1 MALPRARISKKI
13 LDEID
18 RQIKDEI
25 VRELAKN
32 LLQFEL
38 ENWRI
43 EKPHYKDF
51 FVYQLTIHT
60 RKRMKR
66 P

>member
-43 EKPHYKDF
+43 EKPH
-51 FVYQLTIHT
+51 
-60 RKRMKR
+60 
-66 P
+66 